1 MSSTGKILVTGA
13 TGNVGSA
20 VIQNLIPSGANIRAL
35 QHREPITH
43 ELKDAG
49 VEVVVADFLEPETL
63 DAAFDGVDKVFLYT
77 PLVPETAIMAGN
89 GIAAA
94 KRTGNPHI
102 VRLSEVSPEPVSALR
117 IGQLQAEINAK
128 VEASG
133 LPYTSIRPSQFMQ
146 NTLIAAQSIASEG
159 MIYMPLKDGKQGM
172 VDIRDVAEAAANI
185 LTTEG
190 HENQTYVLT
199 GPAAISFDDV
209 ASGLSKALNK
219 EVQYVNVPL
228 EAALEAM
235 LAMGL
240 SEWLAEAFVEYFVNY
255 SKGGGDFTSNDVEK
269 LTGHPARS
277 YETFARD
284 FAPYFSPE

>member
-1 MSSTGKILVTGA
+1 MSNTGKILVTGA
-13 TGNVGSA
+13 TGNVSSA

-35 QHREPITH
+35 QHREPITQ

-77 PLVPETAIMAGN
+77 PLDPEAAIMAGN

-146 NTLIAAQSIASEG
+146 NTLMAAQSIASEG

-190 HENQTYVLT
+190 HEDQTYVLT

-240 SEWLAEAFVEYFVNY
+240 SEWLAEAFVEYFANY

-284 FAPYFSPE
+284 FAPYFSPQ